1 MKIEI
6 NEYGIVYCDGKTCD
20 PIAMF
25 DSYSECGG
33 CPFTSLFEGFLNV
46 WLDGGC

>member
-6 NEYGIVYCDGKTCD
+6 DEYGIVYCDGKICD

-25 DSYSECGG
+25 DSCSECGG
-33 CPFTSLFEGFLNV
+33 CRFISVFNKFLQV
-46 WLDGGC
+46 YLDNAW